1 MDRVWSSIG
10 ILFQGCT
17 LFGKKVDK
25 EEFVMI
31 SSAFDVLFITT
42 QDTDRDKSDKSNSAN
57 TVSKINR

>member
-1 MDRVWSSIG
+1 MECLRG
-10 ILFQGCT
+10 ILFQGCA

-25 EEFVMI
+25 EEFETTLYL
-31 SSAFDVLFITT
+31 FDVLFNAYR